1 MSLIEHL
8 VIYDNKMR
16 NLLKTFS
23 ASSVKANDIIWGRWC
38 LPAFNK
44 HCNQDLKSHWANI
57 DNSLS
62 STKPEHNTP
71 TQNEKKKLFHG
82 TTQL

>member
-1 MSLIEHL
+1 
-8 VIYDNKMR
+8 MR

-44 HCNQDLKSHWANI
+44 NCNQDLKSHWANI

-71 TQNEKKKLFHG
+71 TQNEEKIVPWDHPTLLVFYDSFG
-82 TTQL
+82 Y